1 MANLSSSNGLE
12 KRPKLRFPGFDEPWK
27 EISFSNLFDFL
38 PNNTITR
45 ANLSNNGAIR
55 NIHYGDVLI
64 KFGSVLSIRSD
75 DIPFIKNTDTVN
87 NNVFLKNGDI
97 VIADTAEDETV
108 GKVTEIFDI
117 DTEKVVSGLH
127 TIPCRPKKNF
137 APKFLGYYMNSPAY
151 HYQLFPL
158 MQGVKVL
165 SISKSNIVGTVIHYP
180 DILQQTKITNLL
192 SLIDKK
198 ISVQRQ
204 LVEALKKYKRGSL
217 SALFPKKREIT
228 PQYRFAG
235 FTKPWEQRKLGD
247 MGSTFNGLSGKTKD
261 DFGHGEAKFIT
272 YMNVFSN
279 PIADLTMTESIE
291 IDKKQKT
298 VKAGDVFFTTSS
310 ETPDEVGMSS
320 VMPEDADNIYLN
332 SFCFGYR
339 PTEKFNLNYLAY
351 VLRADSFRKE
361 MTFLAQGISRY
372 NISKNKVMEVCIP
385 VPTIE
390 EQTKVGRYFRNLDHL
405 ITLHQ
410 HKYDILLSLKNA
422 LLQQMFI

>member
-1 MANLSSSNGLE
+1 M
-12 KRPKLRFPGFDEPWK
+12 
-27 EISFSNLFDFL
+27 

-217 SALFPKKREIT
+217 SALFPKKGEIT